1 MRLGVFLAGVPHI
14 SLFFARCVGRW
25 SHQTLNAI
33 GRAVPGS
40 PFTISTRKTTS
51 RFFCLQSG
59 GTVSRDLWSDRDWN
73 FAGSGKPETAGQT
86 KSTPINDPPC
96 GSNARVI
103 ESLSSRRRDHAK
115 RINFP

>member
-40 PFTISTRKTTS
+40 PFTISTRKTIS
-51 RFFCLQSG
+51 RFVCLQSG
-59 GTVSRDLWSDRDWN
+59 KEVCHLVVVL
-73 FAGSGKPETAGQT
+73 
-86 KSTPINDPPC
+86 
-96 GSNARVI
+96 VI
-103 ESLSSRRRDHAK
+103 P
-115 RINFP
+115 FT